1 MAEEEVLKVLI
12 MSYFEFNNPDQ
23 IETELID
30 VSTLRE
36 EIILKFL
43 NKIQSEKPKKILGQM
58 FLKSPDENLVA
69 KEIIKLFKED
79 LKSTQEEFDFNG
91 FSIQY
96 FFIKYN
102 PVVQMSSFSCEIKNL
117 NGGAIIYDIIRVFRY
132 GNEYYLLRE

>member
-1 MAEEEVLKVLI
+1 

-43 NKIQSEKPKKILGQM
+43 NK
-58 FLKSPDENLVA
+58 
-69 KEIIKLFKED
+69 ED

-102 PVVQMSSFSCEIKNL
+102 PIVQMSSFSCEIKNL

-132 GNEYYLLRE
+132 GSEYYLLKE